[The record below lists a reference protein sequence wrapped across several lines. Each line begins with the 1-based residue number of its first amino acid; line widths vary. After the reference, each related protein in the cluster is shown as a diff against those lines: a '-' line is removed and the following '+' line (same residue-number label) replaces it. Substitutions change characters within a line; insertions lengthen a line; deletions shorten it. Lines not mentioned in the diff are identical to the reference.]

1 MCNSILLLSHQWI
14 SYMQFL
20 ARDEAR
26 LLQKKLDRQIADKPR
41 PKLVLYCE
49 SGNRDYSKA
58 ANTITAS
65 IRKFSEVNLLFLF
78 CITGDGWS
86 EGNATDERW
95 RRYRLWRAANGDERR
110 LYDAP
115 GHRFERGEGDS
126 LSQVIEF
133 ALQLGWDA
141 LLAATPRRQLLFLSH
156 DDRMEIYRGFE
167 RRQLAE
173 RLIALGYWRRATH
186 QGRTRGSILT

>member
-1 MCNSILLLSHQWI
+1 
-14 SYMQFL
+14 MQFL

-26 LLQKKLDRQIADKPR
+26 LLQKKVDRQIAEKPR
-41 PKLVLYCE
+41 PRLVLYYE

-58 ANTITAS
+58 ADTITVS
-65 IRKFSEVNLLFLF
+65 IGKFTKVILLFLF

-86 EGNATDERW
+86 EGNSRDERW
-95 RRYRLWRAANGDERR
+95 QRYRLWRAANGDQRR

-115 GHRFERGEGDS
+115 GHQFERGEGDN
-126 LSQVIEF
+126 LSKLVAF

-141 LLAATPRRQLLFLSH
+141 LVAATPARQLLFLSH

-167 RRQLAE
+167 RRWLAE
-173 RLIALGYWRRATH
+173 RLIALGYWRRAT
-186 QGRTRGSILT
+186 QLGRTRGDTSS

>member
-1 MCNSILLLSHQWI
+1 M
-14 SYMQFL
+14 
-20 ARDEAR
+20 
-26 LLQKKLDRQIADKPR
+26 
-41 PKLVLYCE
+41 VLYYE

-156 DDRMEIYRGFE
+156 DNRMEIYRGFE
-167 RRQLAE
+167 RRWLAE

-186 QGRTRGSILT
+186 QGRTRGSNLT